1 MSVITYWLL
10 LLPLPHKGT
19 KSKWNFKMH
28 LKQIE
33 TQIEGFP
40 ITLDFFFFLPLC
52 ITIVSTTL
60 LLGIKHN
67 FSQNQDEPLKWQC
80 ECNLDSNKS

>member
-40 ITLDFFFFLPLC
+40 ITLDFFFFF
-52 ITIVSTTL
+52 TTMYYNS
-60 LLGIKHN
+60 KHN
-67 FSQNQDEPLKWQC
+67 TAARD
-80 ECNLDSNKS
+80 